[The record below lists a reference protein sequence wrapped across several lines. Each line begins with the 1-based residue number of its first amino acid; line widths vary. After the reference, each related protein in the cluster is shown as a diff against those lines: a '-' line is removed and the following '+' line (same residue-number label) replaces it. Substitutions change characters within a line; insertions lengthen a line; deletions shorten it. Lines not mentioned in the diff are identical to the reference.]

1 MDFTERSNAPDAR
14 ISPRIDMLF
23 LPRALASY
31 IRRLATQMA
40 SSASYSGFRQN
51 AEVHHSV
58 PGEDEPLACN
68 RSLLRSGASQVSVK
82 NSTMIKLARWP
93 ANQVAS
99 SSSPL

>member
-31 IRRLATQMA
+31 IWQLATQMA

-51 AEVHHSV
+51 VEVHHSV

-68 RSLLRSGASQVSVK
+68 RALLRSGASQVSVK
-82 NSTMIKLARWP
+82 NNTMIKLARWP

-99 SSSPL
+99 SSGPL